1 MQSKGTSCRTGDEF
15 ADIDVAR
22 LFDGVSDGPSDGLG
36 RDRDL
41 AKVFH
46 LAATRLIR
54 DIVGQFRVGYARA
67 NHRGRGLV
75 GFLLHPVRDGSNRE
89 LARAIDRRCRRNV
102 RATDRGDI
110 NDLPKA
116 LGVMPSKTAAMPC
129 KNAADI
135 CADHP
140 IPFVNLGE
148 ASGESG
154 ITPAL
159 FTKTSTRPHF
169 AFTKSANARVS

>member
-36 RDRDL
+36 RDRDI

-54 DIVGQFRVGYARA
+54 DTVGQFRLGYARA
-67 NHRGRGLV
+67 NHRDADLV
-75 GFLLHPVRDGSNRE
+75 GFLPQPVRDGSNRE
-89 LARAIDRRCRRNV
+89 LGRATDRRCRRNV
-102 RATDRGDI
+102 QATDRGDI

-129 KNAADI
+129 KTPRTFT
-135 CADHP
+135 P
-140 IPFVNLGE
+140 IIRSHL
-148 ASGESG
+148 
-154 ITPAL
+154 
-159 FTKTSTRPHF
+159 ST
-169 AFTKSANARVS
+169 